1 MPLSSLTGSA
11 TGCTSIT
18 SISVEEA
25 YSTLSASCVV
35 ECNSTTLSIGDEV
48 TTVILGTTVHYGYCK
63 RIERMWPECKVA
75 VTVNDPMIRAI
86 DYFMASD
93 DPEVPFQRNN
103 IGTLQLIKDLLSEA
117 GLTLVTG
124 SDKPFTWGTNPDGAR
139 FNLQSVADAVNFIV
153 QMVGDTIYYDR
164 TTGYIT
170 VADRKP
176 YPDGD
181 TPAGTWTTGASGN
194 IVSVHYSESS
204 DKIRNRI
211 VVYGKTPIR
220 AEASASNPYL
230 VVDQTAAI
238 AHELIDTQTIA
249 DGAASVNL
257 ALLNRLERK
266 AEVDLIGDPAIAARQ
281 VYTIQEPSFIGLNE
295 DAFAYK
301 VSHTLTDSGYT
312 VSVTATM

>member
-1 MPLSSLTGSA
+1 M
-11 TGCTSIT
+11 
-18 SISVEEA
+18 
-25 YSTLSASCVV
+25 
-35 ECNSTTLSIGDEV
+35 
-48 TTVILGTTVHYGYCK
+48 
-63 RIERMWPECKVA
+63 
-75 VTVNDPMIRAI
+75 
-86 DYFMASD
+86 
-93 DPEVPFQRNN
+93 
-103 IGTLQLIKDLLSEA
+103 
-117 GLTLVTG
+117 
-124 SDKPFTWGTNPDGAR
+124 
-139 FNLQSVADAVNFIV
+139 
-153 QMVGDTIYYDR
+153 
-164 TTGYIT
+164 
-170 VADRKP
+170 
-176 YPDGD
+176 
-181 TPAGTWTTGASGN
+181 
-194 IVSVHYSESS
+194 
-204 DKIRNRI
+204 
-211 VVYGKTPIR
+211 VYGKTPIR